1 MNSISTWVLSVAGIS
16 IIGVLI
22 ELILPMG
29 QTKKYVKGVFAFIV
43 VLVIITPLPK
53 LFGGEY
59 RVEDIFEEDAIII
72 QEDFIYEINRDR
84 LEKIENMIKVD
95 LNEKGL
101 NNVGVEINANIFTNN
116 MTIDAVFI
124 DLTNLELSE
133 NIQHKD
139 INDIV
144 INSVLKY
151 VNVSQS
157 DIVID

>member
-84 LEKIENMIKVD
+84 LEKIEAMIESD
-95 LNEKGL
+95 LLEKGYKNIDIQL
-101 NNVGVEINANIFTNN
+101 NANIFTNN
-116 MTIDAVFI
+116 MSIDAVFV
-124 DLTNLELSE
+124 DLSDLVISE
-133 NIQHKD
+133 NLQHKN

-144 INSVLKY
+144 IESVLKY
-151 VNVSQS
+151 VNVPKS
-157 DIVID
+157 DIIID

>member
-1 MNSISTWVLSVAGIS
+1 MSSISAWVLSVAGIS
-16 IIGVLI
+16 VLGVLI

-43 VLVIITPLPK
+43 VLVIIAPLPK

-59 RVEDIFEEDAIII
+59 RAEDIFEEDAIII

-84 LEKIENMIKVD
+84 LEKIENMIEVD